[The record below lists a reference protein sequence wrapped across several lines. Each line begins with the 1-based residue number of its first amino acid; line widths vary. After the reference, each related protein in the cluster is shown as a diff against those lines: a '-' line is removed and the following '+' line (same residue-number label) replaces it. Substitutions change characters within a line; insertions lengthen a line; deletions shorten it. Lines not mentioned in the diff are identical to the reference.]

1 MTLLKQRKEAYNVA
15 IMKDKFSAL
24 LNVRIVRVSTVQFF
38 VIAQLKNQIIM
49 LNNLGAR
56 VSIVCSYGEKLNLI
70 KEFKN
75 IKCLTIDIP
84 RAISIWRD
92 LFALFRLFFFLKCN
106 VTHILHSTTPK
117 AGLLSALAGF
127 MAGVPVRLHTFT
139 GQPWVNMYGIKR
151 WVMRSSDKLIGILN
165 TRCYADSESQR
176 QFLIENR
183 IVTCERIFVIG
194 AGSLAGIDLKRFD
207 RNRFSLDERGLIR
220 KSLGIQDYAYVL
232 IFVGR
237 ITVDKGIRELLQAFE
252 ILKANSINVHL
263 ILVGPFDIDGGVSEN
278 ISRVEIKNIPNL
290 HLIGFSESPERYL
303 AISDVLCLPSYR
315 EGFGTVVIE
324 AAAMGVPTVGFDI
337 YGLSDAVVPGE
348 TGLLVPLRN
357 VKELANAIKQLL
369 TDKLLHTEMAVAA
382 KLRAHNLFDEDVVNV
397 KIAEEYCFLL
407 QDKLVDGVVN

>member
-1 MTLLKQRKEAYNVA
+1 
-15 IMKDKFSAL
+15 
-24 LNVRIVRVSTVQFF
+24 
-38 VIAQLKNQIIM
+38 
-49 LNNLGAR
+49 
-56 VSIVCSYGEKLNLI
+56 
-70 KEFKN
+70 
-75 IKCLTIDIP
+75 
-84 RAISIWRD
+84 
-92 LFALFRLFFFLKCN
+92 
-106 VTHILHSTTPK
+106 
-117 AGLLSALAGF
+117 LLSALAGF